1 MEGEFLQDIIRLE
14 RPSNTLEVGMA
25 FGFSSYF
32 ICQALSEVNG
42 KRHIVMDPWQND
54 SFHQGIGLN
63 NLRLAELDSM
73 IDFYDEPSF
82 RVLPKLESQGTVI
95 DFAFVDGMVL
105 FDFTL
110 VDFFYIDRLLKVG
123 GIIALRVGWKAAKI
137 KVCQF
142 ILRNLPSYIPYRVLP
157 PVPDLDLMDHNDI
170 LGPSR
175 KEIDIV
181 AFRKESEDARK
192 WNFHKN
198 F

>member
-1 MEGEFLQDIIRLE
+1 MEWSFSISRLL
-14 RPSNTLEVGMA
+14 T
-25 FGFSSYF
+25 
-32 ICQALSEVNG
+32 
-42 KRHIVMDPWQND
+42 
-54 SFHQGIGLN
+54 
-63 NLRLAELDSM
+63 
-73 IDFYDEPSF
+73 
-82 RVLPKLESQGTVI
+82 
-95 DFAFVDGMVL
+95 
-105 FDFTL
+105 
-110 VDFFYIDRLLKVG
+110 FFYIDRLLKVG